1 MRLLV
6 VDAPQPCR
14 ACLQRA
20 NLGTGVT
27 TIGPLQDNLATAI
40 AWLNETAA
48 RQRTIV
54 LHVRPRDARFG
65 AAFDRLVESAG
76 ATPVVLVPA
85 AGSAHGAHASAA
97 NPTACLTCRTLTQG
111 GLGSFTSEAPA
122 RPASTPAPAPSVPP
136 PAPAN
141 AEAGDAGDDDRTMLA
156 RLSRRQRDVLG
167 LLGQGYSN
175 KEIARILGISYITV
189 RVHVSAVMRSLEVA
203 NRTQAA
209 LIAAG
214 AGDLVDTSR
223 RRAARARSAA

>member
-20 NLGTGVT
+20 NPGTGVT

-76 ATPVVLVPA
+76 ATPIVLVPA
-85 AGSAHGAHASAA
+85 AGSAHGAHGNAA
-97 NPTACLTCRTLTQG
+97 EPTACLTCRTLVQG

-122 RPASTPAPAPSVPP
+122 RPAPVPSAPP
-136 PAPAN
+136 PAAAN
-141 AEAGDAGDDDRTMLA
+141 AEAGEGGDDDRTMLA

>member
-6 VDAPQPCR
+6 VDAPHACR
-14 ACLQRA
+14 ACLARA

-27 TIGPLQDNLATAI
+27 MVGALQDNLQSALG
-40 AWLNETAA
+40 WLAETAVRRRA
-48 RQRTIV
+48 IV
-54 LHVRPRDARFG
+54 LHARPRDPRFA
-65 AAFDRLVESAG
+65 AAFDRLVENAG
-76 ATPVVLVPA
+76 VTPIVLVPA
-85 AGSAHGAHASAA
+85 AGSAHGGNGAGAA
-97 NPTACLTCRTLTQG
+97 PCLTCRTLSEG
-111 GLGSFTSEAPA
+111 GLSTLAGESQVMAAAAAATAVSASAAPRADGEAP
-122 RPASTPAPAPSVPP
+122 
-136 PAPAN
+136 
-141 AEAGDAGDDDRTMLA
+141 DDDRAMLA